1 VPNRLLSLVVGGLL
15 LAVPAVAHAADVTIR
30 VEGKSA
36 TLVAPTALTTG
47 SGRVVKDGNA
57 AHSCSDRSPAGVLEA
72 ATAGRWTG
80 TWFDGLGYAID
91 SIMGEAHSF
100 GDTGSFWTTYLND
113 KYSNEGPCNV
123 DLQTGDEVLF
133 YPTCSGATSG
143 CYAGEPLDIKAPARI
158 TPGVPFT
165 VTVRETTTSFDS
177 NFNGTSSVG
186 PSIGATVTGGASPA
200 TADNTGTATVVVY
213 QAGPVTLRATKGD
226 RVPDQVGTCATDG
239 TDGLCGTGPTDVP
252 CVHDGNDG
260 RCGTPDHR
268 AALGRLRIPNGKTY
282 GHGKGPRTLSGTVAD
297 DVSGIKDIRIRITRN
312 DRGRC
317 AAYDGKRERF
327 VPTRTCR
334 AKNARFFSVGDRA
347 DWSYLLPER
356 LKRGRYV
363 LDLLTVDRAG
373 NVDRLQRGR
382 SRAVFRVA

>member
-1 VPNRLLSLVVGGLL
+1 MRRLLALILL
-15 LAVPAVAHAADVTIR
+15 LIVPAAAQAADVTVR
-30 VEGKSA
+30 VEGKSS
-36 TLVAPTALTTG
+36 TLVAPTAITTG
-47 SGRVVKDGNA
+47 NGRVVKDGNA

-113 KYSNEGPCNV
+113 RYTNEGPCNI

-143 CYAGEPLDIKAPARI
+143 CYAGEPLDLKAPARA

-165 VTVRETTTSFDS
+165 VTVKETTTTFDE
-177 NFNGTSSVG
+177 NFVGSSSTG
-186 PSIGATVTGGASPA
+186 PAVAATVTGGPEPA
-200 TADNTGTATVVVY
+200 TADNTGTATVVLDHP
-213 QAGPVTLRATKGD
+213 GPAVLKVSKGD
-226 RVPDQVGTCATDG
+226 RVPDQAAVCVTDG
-239 TDGLCGTGPTDVP
+239 TDGFCGTGPDAAP
-252 CVHDGNDG
+252 CVHAGNDG
-260 RCGTPDHR
+260 RCGTPDH
-268 AALGRLRIPNGKTY
+268 APALGRLRIPNGKTY
-282 GHGKGPRTLSGTVAD
+282 GHGKGPRTLSGTVAED
-297 DVSGIKDIRIRITRN
+297 PSGIKDIRIRITRN

-327 VPTRTCR
+327 VRTRTCR

-356 LKRGRYV
+356 LPRGRYV
-363 LDLLTVDRAG
+363 LDVITTDGAG
-373 NVDRLQRGR
+373 NVDITLQRGR
-382 SRAVFRVA
+382 NRIVFRVS